1 VDLEPSTGAAIDL
14 ERSTFTVD
22 RRGPTVKATSKRD
35 YDAIVL
41 GLGGIGSAAAYWL
54 TKRFGDGV
62 LGLEQF
68 ELGHARGESQDHSR
82 IIRLS
87 YHDARYVELAKRSYE
102 TWADVE
108 RESGEQL
115 VLKTGG
121 LDLGPR
127 DGAIDLATYANSMRA
142 CGVPFEEL
150 DAQAIRHRW
159 PQWRIGDDVH
169 GLYQPES
176 GIAMAARANATHQR
190 MAREH
195 GAELRERVHVDRIE
209 ESGGE
214 FAVRIGGTRYTTGR
228 LCIAAGPW
236 SNKALANFGVT
247 LPLEV
252 TKEQVTYFHAA
263 DPEAFRPE
271 RFPVWIWMDDP
282 SFYGFPTF
290 GENGPKVAQDA
301 GGLPV
306 DPDTRNFEPDVDNSA
321 RVNAFLRKYLP
332 AALGPPI
339 LVKTCLY
346 TLTPDRDFVID
357 ILPTQARGA
366 IAIGA
371 GHAFKFASVLGRIL
385 AELVTDG
392 ATRSDLSLFSVERPI
407 LKEANPPRHYMV

>member
-1 VDLEPSTGAAIDL
+1 M
-14 ERSTFTVD
+14 
-22 RRGPTVKATSKRD
+22 TSARRD

-54 TKRFGDGV
+54 SKRFGGGV

-68 ELGHARGESQDHSR
+68 ELGHVRGESQDHSR

-87 YHDARYVELAKRSYE
+87 YHDPHYVELAKRAYE
-102 TWADVE
+102 SWAEVE
-108 RESGEQL
+108 RDGGEQL

-127 DGAIDLATYANSMRA
+127 NGAIDLRSYANSMRA
-142 CGVPFEEL
+142 CGVPFEAL
-150 DAQAIRHRW
+150 DAAEIRDRW

-169 GLYQPES
+169 GLFQAQS
-176 GIAMAARANATHQR
+176 GIAMAARANAAHQR

-195 GAELRERVHVDRIE
+195 GADLRQLTNVDAIE
-209 ESGGE
+209 ETNGE
-214 FAVRIGGTRYTTGR
+214 FTVKMGNARVSTGR

-236 SNKALANFGVT
+236 SNRALANFGVT

-252 TKEQVTYFHAA
+252 TKEQVTYFDVA
-263 DPEAFRPE
+263 DKDAFQPD

-301 GGLPV
+301 GGRPV

-321 RVNAFLRKYLP
+321 RVNAFLQEHLP

-346 TLTPDRDFVID
+346 TLTPDRDFVVD
-357 ILPTQARGA
+357 RLPTKAAGA

-371 GHAFKFASVLGRIL
+371 GHAFKFASVIGRVL
-385 AELVTDG
+385 AELVADG
-392 ATRSDLSLFSVERPI
+392 TTPSDLSLFSLDRTI
-407 LKEANPPRHYMV
+407 LKERNPARNYMV